1 MRGVAEALFFHLA
14 GRRAESSGAVVVHG
28 EKTEGLSERDAIGAG
43 LQEFD
48 LGGNFP
54 KHRIQNHLS
63 HNASLDRTLGENSRS
78 SRQ

>member
-1 MRGVAEALFFHLA
+1 MR
-14 GRRAESSGAVVVHG
+14 
-28 EKTEGLSERDAIGAG
+28 GAG

-63 HNASLDRTLGENSRS
+63 HNASLDRTFGENSRS